1 MSEFVF
7 QMRILT
13 NVVGWSGILQC
24 IALTAPLIL
33 GIGREI
39 VRLMNIICK
48 FICMHFY
55 IYKGIPN
62 TELCVIK
69 YYV

>member
-13 NVVGWSGILQC
+13 NVVGWSDILQC

-39 VRLMNIICK
+39 VRLMNINCK
-48 FICMHFY
+48 LILYAFLY
-55 IYKGIPN
+55 IQGN
-62 TELCVIK
+62 TEH
-69 YYV
+69 